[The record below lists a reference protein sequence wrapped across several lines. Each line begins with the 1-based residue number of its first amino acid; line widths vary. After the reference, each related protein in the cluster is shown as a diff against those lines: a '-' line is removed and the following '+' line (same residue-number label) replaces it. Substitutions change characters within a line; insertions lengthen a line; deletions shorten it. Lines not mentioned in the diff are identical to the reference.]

1 MAIILWEKVIVS
13 NILKPMCF
21 GNKAM
26 ACVGQLLVPV
36 DSLACLVRG
45 LALKKGQDV
54 VLLSQ
59 NLYKL
64 MTKCP

>member
-1 MAIILWEKVIVS
+1 MVS
-13 NILKPMCF
+13 NILKPMYF
-21 GNKAM
+21 GNKAVGW
-26 ACVGQLLVPV
+26 VGQLLVPV
-36 DSLACLVRG
+36 DSLAWLVRG
-45 LALKKGQDV
+45 LGLKKGQDV

>member
-1 MAIILWEKVIVS
+1 MY
-13 NILKPMCF
+13 F